1 MGRDPAHRA
10 ASCRATL
17 QPPAHH
23 APSAAE
29 LARPRARVTVAWFVC
44 FGSAASAPINP
55 PPSHQDSRAQSKARE
70 FAGCS
75 AVLCLAEPFL
85 MVLMPRLAL
94 ALVVVVAHTGAAL
107 PLRHAGATAFA
118 PTPRAHLLPLAP
130 ATLRCRA
137 PARAAVGL
145 RASRAR
151 MHAAAPLEDAEYEDG
166 CTIGQPTGCSG
177 TPSWLH
183 KMGEWQ
189 ECGMGSVVLLLA
201 TTLSLSLAN
210 HRLTSAAWLG
220 VWSQSI
226 GPPVAGHLLSLRGWV
241 NEGLMAVF
249 FFIVGLEIKQELYP
263 LPYPLPYPFRRR
275 LPSCA
280 RWRTRTLCGCLTCR
294 RRRSTGTSSWS
305 SAQVAISQDLIHPK
319 KKQQP
324 KKSPTTPFP
333 ICGDPISPICQ
344 KIMFF
349 FQGGIS

>member
-1 MGRDPAHRA
+1 
-10 ASCRATL
+10 
-17 QPPAHH
+17 
-23 APSAAE
+23 
-29 LARPRARVTVAWFVC
+29 
-44 FGSAASAPINP
+44 
-55 PPSHQDSRAQSKARE
+55 
-70 FAGCS
+70 
-75 AVLCLAEPFL
+75 

-263 LPYPLPYPFRRR
+263 HPTPTLPPPYPHP
-275 LPSCA
+275 
-280 RWRTRTLCGCLTCR
+280 TRTLPPPYPHPTPTPSRHSLSSRSFGWARSLR
-294 RRRSTGTSSWS
+294 SRRRSSRASLR
-305 SAQVAISQDLIHPK
+305 SAA
-319 KKQQP
+319 
-324 KKSPTTPFP
+324 
-333 ICGDPISPICQ
+333 
-344 KIMFF
+344 
-349 FQGGIS
+349 